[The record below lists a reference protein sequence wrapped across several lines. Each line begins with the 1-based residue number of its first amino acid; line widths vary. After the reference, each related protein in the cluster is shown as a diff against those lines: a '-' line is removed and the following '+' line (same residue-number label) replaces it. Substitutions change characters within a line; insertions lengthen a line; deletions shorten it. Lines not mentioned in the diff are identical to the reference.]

1 MKKISL
7 LVMSIILI
15 GIVSC
20 RDTKKE
26 QEELDKTLDTIES
39 VELEIDE
46 TVEEVEKKAEEV
58 ESVLIELDSI

>member
-26 QEELDKTLDTIES
+26 QEELHKTLDTIES
-39 VELEIDE
+39 VEQEIDE

-58 ESVLIELDSI
+58 ESALKELDSI

>member
-1 MKKISL
+1 
-7 LVMSIILI
+7 MSIILI

-39 VELEIDE
+39 VEKEIDE
-46 TVEEVEKKAEEV
+46 TVEEVAKKAEEV
-58 ESVLIELDSI
+58 ESALKKLDSI

>member
-7 LVMSIILI
+7 LAMSILFV

-26 QEELDKTLDTIES
+26 QEELDSTLDAIEA
-39 VELEIDE
+39 VELEIDD
-46 TVEEVEKKAEEV
+46 TVEKVEKKTEEV
-58 ESVLIELDSI
+58 ESVLKQLDSI

>member
-26 QEELDKTLDTIES
+26 QEELDKTLDTIEAA
-39 VELEIDE
+39 EQEIDE

-58 ESVLIELDSI
+58 ESALKELDSL

>member
-58 ESVLIELDSI
+58 ESALKELDSI

>member
-39 VELEIDE
+39 VEKEIDE
-46 TVEEVEKKAEEV
+46 TVEEVAKKAEEV
-58 ESVLIELDSI
+58 ESALKKLDSI

>member
-7 LVMSIILI
+7 LAMSIILI

-39 VELEIDE
+39 VEQEIDE

-58 ESVLIELDSI
+58 ESALKELDSI

>member
-1 MKKISL
+1 
-7 LVMSIILI
+7 MSIILI

-39 VELEIDE
+39 VEQEIDE

-58 ESVLIELDSI
+58 ESALKELDSI